1 VRILAPARS
10 RPDPRARLL
19 APPRLSRILDLM
31 QRWVLAALAAL
42 ALLAGVAVWWTGERA
57 AASAASPVVR
67 AAALP
72 ANGTAELE
80 PASETA
86 EPRAQRNPA
95 EPLPIAAEA
104 RVEQVAA
111 ALASKDGDEE
121 PTPGEALSGR
131 VVDDLGAPVTAFTLH
146 VRNDLLKSSFSRAIE
161 SATGSFELT
170 GLTPGTWRVLLLNA
184 EWQPSSKDERV
195 ELPQGEDELVLVC
208 PRPVR
213 VSGSVVTP
221 DGAPAPGARIQVLVS
236 GIDRAVSTSFEA
248 AHDGSFDLEGLRPG
262 ALSLTASLTGY
273 ASSQPEAFDVPPGS
287 AQEGLVL
294 RLRDAGRIEGLLTT
308 SAGAPVAG
316 RDVFAARLPSGFA
329 IGLGG
334 SQATDA
340 GGRFAFPD
348 LAPGLYAISATL
360 LPAECGR
367 TDAPSEVREHVELS
381 AGATATVHLGG
392 IPPRPIEVWGEVR
405 AGGRPLSGAIVEA
418 MPEDDPALSFR
429 VQACS
434 GEDGV
439 YTLEVPRPGNA
450 TFVVELRGTSV
461 VRHARV
467 PDEPRWRFD
476 IELSDAHIA
485 GRVVD
490 REGRGLRDVSVQV
503 EPDAAHA
510 RRFSHVAYA
519 LVETDEDG
527 GFRFESL
534 PEGVYSVW
542 AGEPPPTGSVE
553 NHAAAASAMGRSS
566 RHGLELKPGRSIDGI
581 ELTLSPEAR
590 VRGRLLSSDRSSIE
604 YGSVVLR
611 DAAGRVLARREL
623 LPAQGGARFECSRLE
638 GGTYYASAWAPPGRV
653 TAQPVEIAV
662 APGETREVELELADG
677 AFALVSL
684 RDTAGV
690 AIEPHVRAL
699 DARGWDAAEPLGAPA
714 QTLEKRIGPLAP
726 GAWRILADDGAGH
739 GASAEIE
746 LVPGEMRTVAL
757 RLE

>member
-1 VRILAPARS
+1 
-10 RPDPRARLL
+10 
-19 APPRLSRILDLM
+19 M

-42 ALLAGVAVWWTGERA
+42 ALLAGVAVWWSGERA
-57 AASAASPVVR
+57 ATAASPVLR
-67 AAALP
+67 AAAMP
-72 ANGTAELE
+72 APGAAELE
-80 PASETA
+80 RASETA
-86 EPRAQRNPA
+86 EPRPQRDPV
-95 EPLPIAAEA
+95 ETLPIAAEA

-111 ALASKDGDEE
+111 ALASGGDDEE
-121 PTPGEALSGR
+121 PTPGETLSGH
-131 VVDDLGAPVTAFTLH
+131 VVDDLGAPVTSFTL
-146 VRNDLLKSSFSRAIE
+146 VLRNELTRSFVHRTIE
-161 SATGSFELT
+161 SAEGTFELNE
-170 GLTPGTWRVLLLNA
+170 LSPGIWRVGLA
-184 EWQPSSKDERV
+184 DAQRQPASNVLEV
-195 ELPQGEDELVLVC
+195 ELPQGGAELVLVC

-213 VSGSVVTP
+213 VAGTVVTP
-221 DGAPAPGARIQVLVS
+221 DGAPTPGASIWILNS
-236 GIDRAVSTSFEA
+236 GVDRSDTTFFLSRS
-248 AHDGSFDLEGLRPG
+248 DGTFDLIGLRAG
-262 ALSLTASLTGY
+262 ALSLSASLSGY
-273 ASSQPEAFDVPPGS
+273 ASSQPEAFDLPPGS

-329 IGLGG
+329 IDLGG

-340 GGRFAFPD
+340 GGRFAFAD
-348 LAPGLYAISATL
+348 MAPGLYALSATL

-367 TDAPSEVREHVELS
+367 TDSPCEVREHVEIF

-405 AGGRPLSGAIVEA
+405 AGGRPLSGASVEA

-429 VQACS
+429 VQARS

-439 YTLEVPRPGNA
+439 YALEVPKPGNA

-476 IELSDAHIA
+476 IELSEAHIA

-519 LVETDEDG
+519 QVETDEDG
-527 GFRFESL
+527 NFRFESL
-534 PEGVYSVW
+534 PEGVYTVW
-542 AGEPPPTGSVE
+542 AGDPIPKASSEG
-553 NHAAAASAMGRSS
+553 AAAAGSAMGRSS
-566 RHGLELKPGRSIDGI
+566 RHGLEVGPGQSIDDV
-581 ELTLSPEAR
+581 ELTLAPEAR
-590 VRGRLLSSDRSSIE
+590 VRGRLLTADRSSIE
-604 YGSVVLR
+604 YGSIVLR
-611 DAAGRVLARREL
+611 DAAGRVLERREL
-623 LPAQGGARFECSRLE
+623 LPAQGGARFECRRLE
-638 GGTYYASAWAPPGRV
+638 GGTYYVSAWAPPGRV
-653 TAQPVEIAV
+653 TPQPVEVSV
-662 APGETREVELELADG
+662 APGEVREVDLELAAG

-726 GAWRILADDGAGH
+726 GTWRICADDGAGH
-739 GASAEIE
+739 GATAEVE
-746 LVPGEMRTVAL
+746 LMPGELRTVAL